1 MQQTT
6 EQGIAIFLDW
16 FSKRAPRTLLNNEHN
31 GATIGLW
38 VDTQCAGRMS
48 LGNLDAAV
56 ADLGDL
62 RTGGRLEYYQAP
74 VSAPA
79 PHVPSEAERRAE
91 QARRRREYLNDNPLT
106 GHAKQI
112 AEENLADANR
122 EKLKQKARESVEA
135 KRKEHERA
143 RILQRISSYC
153 PQSPSSGRTDFTK
166 QERGKTEM
174 LSDFKAGRTPN
185 WSKWDVLD
193 YV

>member
-1 MQQTT
+1 
-6 EQGIAIFLDW
+6 
-16 FSKRAPRTLLNNEHN
+16 
-31 GATIGLW
+31 
-38 VDTQCAGRMS
+38 MS

-56 ADLGDL
+56 AALGDQ
-62 RTGGRLEYYQAP
+62 RTGGRLAYYQAP

-91 QARRRREYLNDNPLT
+91 QARRRRKYLNDNPLT

-112 AEENLADANR
+112 AEENLADASR

-153 PQSPSSGRTDFTK
+153 LQSPSSGRTDFTK
-166 QERGKTEM
+166 QEQGKTEM